1 MTDEEGKEARAV
13 QSDNRRLVE
22 EAIYDLLQA
31 DITPGEIVYH
41 PTGVGSGT
49 TEAVLGRS
57 SNNELMLLLP
67 SQDTTLSTRRE
78 LRHLK
83 LVEQAHRLNSQSVPC
98 LEMRLVNPGLVSQ
111 FEQLLVDVL
120 DLVVEDPDRPDS
132 AVEKAVTRWEELFR
146 AERHRSHE
154 DEIGLMG
161 ELLVV
166 ERLVELDPQHR
177 SGSWH
182 SDGDLHDLA
191 VVAMSLEVKTTMSP
205 DSMEI
210 HISLLDQLAD
220 VPGAQLLLAHVR
232 LEERDDGRTITEV
245 FETLAA
251 TVTDR
256 AHLDSTMHK
265 LGWRAGQEE
274 RRFTLKDLTLYRVD
288 DNFPRLTPD
297 HVKLPPAGVAVE
309 YTVDLDEA
317 TSNRLD
323 DDETA
328 TALQSFAEGLLP

>member
-1 MTDEEGKEARAV
+1 M

-22 EAIYDLLQA
+22 DAIYDLLQA
-31 DITPGEIVYH
+31 DIAPGKIRYH
-41 PTGVGSGT
+41 PTGVGTGP

-67 SQDTTLSTRRE
+67 SQDTTLSSRRE

-83 LVEQAHRLNSQSVPC
+83 LAEQAHRLNGHSVSC
-98 LEMRLVNPGLVSQ
+98 LEMRLVNPGLVNQ

-120 DLVVEDPDRPDS
+120 DLMVEDPDRPDS
-132 AVEKAVTRWEELFR
+132 AVEQAVTRWEELFR
-146 AERHRSHE
+146 TERHRSHQ

-161 ELLVV
+161 ELMVV
-166 ERLVELDPQHR
+166 EKLVDIDPQHR

-191 VVAMSLEVKTTMSP
+191 VVGMSLEVKTTMSSN
-205 DSMEI
+205 SMEV

-220 VPGAQLLLAHVR
+220 IPGTQLLLAHVR

-245 FETLAA
+245 FENLAA

-274 RRFTLKDLTLYRVD
+274 RRFTLKDLTLYGVD

-297 HVKLPPAGVAVE
+297 SVTLPPAGVVVE
-309 YTVDLDEA
+309 YTVDLTRA
-317 TSNRLD
+317 SSNRLND
-323 DDETA
+323 EETA
-328 TALQSFAEGLLP
+328 RSLESFAQGLLP